1 MEKYNIVGV
10 IGDGT
15 FGTVKKATN
24 SSSTEHMIV
33 AIKELKQKYTDWKK
47 CLKLSEIQALM
58 KLQHPNIVKLL
69 EVIKENNKIYLVFEY
84 LQRNIYQLMKE

>member
-1 MEKYNIVGV
+1 MDKYNIVGI

-33 AIKELKQKYTDWKK
+33 AIKELK
-47 CLKLSEIQALM
+47 
-58 KLQHPNIVKLL
+58 
-69 EVIKENNKIYLVFEY
+69 
-84 LQRNIYQLMKE
+84 